1 LPDDPAVFDFQ
12 RKLRIF
18 VIDDEPEIQA
28 AMQALLGAWGH
39 AVVAAGSGDDIMAQI
54 GNLKNRPD
62 LVISDYRL
70 RAGENGLQAI
80 ERLRVRFAGPLPA
93 ILITGDT
100 APDRLREAAAS
111 GCFLMHKPISN
122 ARLRAAITN
131 LTKPDEAGAF
141 SSEVGTGS
149 REENATK

>member
-1 LPDDPAVFDFQ
+1 MTQ
-12 RKLRIF
+12 
-18 VIDDEPEIQA
+18 IDG
-28 AMQALLGAWGH
+28 LTT
-39 AVVAAGSGDDIMAQI
+39 
-54 GNLKNRPD
+54 RPD
-62 LVISDYRL
+62 LIISDYRL
-70 RAGENGLQAI
+70 RAGENGLDAI
-80 ERLRVRFAGPLPA
+80 KRLRARFDDRLPA